1 MVSNLKKN
9 IRLWFARARNCGA
22 ISVSPIAIT
31 AIRCTTS
38 DTQPCF
44 RTFDGME
51 APQIFLP
58 GDVVPSNLLPTA
70 QKRKIGHGLYQEP
83 ASEDFK
89 CSIAGPL
96 EVDYRKKAAYIQTPN
111 ARYVPKVGDLVI
123 AQVRGQSQEYFHLYL
138 SPNGH
143 QAILHQLNFEG
154 ANKKTR
160 PKLESNDLVYAKIVF
175 VQRNMDIEISCV
187 NPQTGK
193 AEPDGLGPV
202 TGGMVFDVS
211 VGLAERLLKRQDV
224 SFTDDLGAKLQGGFE
239 MCIGRNGKVWV
250 DCGEN
255 VRAACAVGR
264 CLGEMDQQVLDA
276 KAQKKMVN
284 RIVNELGVS

>member
-1 MVSNLKKN
+1 MS
-9 IRLWFARARNCGA
+9 
-22 ISVSPIAIT
+22 
-31 AIRCTTS
+31 
-38 DTQPCF
+38 
-44 RTFDGME
+44 

-58 GDVVPSNLLPTA
+58 GETIPSTLLPTA
-70 QKRKIGHGLYQEP
+70 QKRKIGHGLYQDP
-83 ASEDFK
+83 TSKDYK

-138 SPNGH
+138 SSNGQ

-154 ANKKTR
+154 ASKKTR
-160 PKLESNDLVYAKIVF
+160 PKLESNDLVYAKVVF

-211 VGLAERLLKRQDV
+211 VGLAEKLLKRQDV
-224 SFTDDLGAKLQGGFE
+224 SFADELGTKLQGGFE

-255 VRAACAVGR
+255 IKAACAVGR
-264 CLGEMDQQVLDA
+264 CLGEIDGKEMDA

-284 RIVNELGVS
+284 RIVNELGLT

>member
-1 MVSNLKKN
+1 
-9 IRLWFARARNCGA
+9 
-22 ISVSPIAIT
+22 
-31 AIRCTTS
+31 
-38 DTQPCF
+38 
-44 RTFDGME
+44 ME
-51 APQIFLP
+51 ASHIFLP
-58 GDVVPSNLLPTA
+58 GDIVPSNLLPTA
-70 QKRKIGHGLYQEP
+70 QKRKIGHGLYQE
-83 ASEDFK
+83 AGSEDHK

-96 EVDYRKKAAYIQTPN
+96 EVDYRKKAAYIKTPN

-160 PKLESNDLVYAKIVF
+160 PKLEVNDLVYAKVIF

-211 VGLAERLLKRQDV
+211 VGLAERLMKRQNV
-224 SFTDDLGAKLQGGFE
+224 SFADELGAKLQGGFE

-255 VRAACAVGR
+255 IRATCAVGR
-264 CLGEMDQQVLDA
+264 CLEELNERDMDA
-276 KAQKKMVN
+276 KAQKKLVN